1 MHIIIQN
8 RSFTNRYTKQIKKLE
23 KTGAVSS
30 ERIARRKLSVNS
42 ETILPVNWK
51 FENLIFKM
59 IEHKWQ
65 HKTDEVFTN
74 IASNLSIELV

>member
-1 MHIIIQN
+1 MKFLTTSYFRVKKQFFWVHIIIQN

-59 IEHKWQ
+59 IEHKW
-65 HKTDEVFTN
+65 
-74 IASNLSIELV
+74 